1 MMFMI
6 KQGDNL
12 MWQNWVNLLAGIW
25 LIISP
30 YVGFTSSAMTANLI
44 ITGAIVGILSLWAG
58 LATNRGMSQVAR

>member
-1 MMFMI
+1 
-6 KQGDNL
+6 